1 MDIKILKKLFV
12 CFLLL
17 IPLTFG
23 IISCSS
29 NYKTNSKSKEEI
41 TSDSI
46 PSITAVAAL
55 GQLSPSGEI
64 RQLAAPITQ
73 FGSSPRI
80 VEILVKE
87 GDFVKKG
94 DILAI
99 FENREK
105 LIVDLERNDDLLKTI
120 NDEIALKKDQIKR
133 YELALSK
140 DAYSFVQL
148 SQRKDE
154 LLKLQKQKI
163 NLIGDKKNIEID
175 LFNSKLSSPID
186 GFILEINT
194 RVGERPKSEGIM
206 DIGSSQEMEALIE
219 VYESDIDRVFISQN
233 VELISENGGFKETL
247 KGKVIRISPQVKQR
261 KVLSTDP
268 TGDADSRIIEVLVK
282 LDKESIDL
290 VQNYAGMKVIARFIP

>member
-29 NYKTNSKSKEEI
+29 NYKTNSKLKEEI

-94 DILAI
+94 DVLAI

-105 LIVDLERNDDLLKTI
+105 LIIDLERNDDLLKTI

-140 DAYSFVQL
+140 EAYSFVQL

-175 LFNSKLSSPID
+175 LFNSKLRSPID